1 MRKLVLFLSVT
12 LIIAFSAPLQAED
25 GWVQLFN
32 GKNLKG
38 WKQLNGEAKYYV
50 DNGEIVGETVAGTPN
65 SFLATKKD
73 YGDFIFEVDVLL
85 GSPTNSGIQIRSLS
99 SKNYNNGRV
108 HGYQVEID
116 PSARAWTGGI
126 YDEARRGWLYG
137 LEVNPKA
144 KPAFKLGEWNHFRV
158 EAVGSSIKTWVNEI
172 QCTDLADDM
181 TPSGFIALQVHGIG
195 NKKELEG
202 KQIRWKNIRIMTENL
217 ESHLTKSDPEVPL
230 ISFLNNELTPREISE
245 GWELLWDGKT
255 NKGWRGAKLDHFPE
269 QGWEINEGV
278 LTVKESGGG
287 ESRNGGDII
296 TEKTYANFIL
306 QVDFSITEGANSGIK
321 YFVDPGLNKGT
332 GSAIGCEFQILD
344 NKNHPDAK
352 KGIEGNRTLGS
363 LYDLIPAQAAT
374 DQLSNYLFRG
384 IGKWNR
390 AMIIVKGCKVE
401 HWLNNIKIVEYER
414 CSQEWRA
421 LVAYSKYKNWP
432 NFGEVKEGYILL
444 QDHGNTVSFKNIK
457 IKELD

>member
-1 MRKLVLFLSVT
+1 MKKLVLFLSLV
-12 LIIAFSAPLQAED
+12 IIAGIFMPVQAEE
-25 GWVQLFN
+25 GWAQLFN

-50 DNGEIVGETVAGTPN
+50 DKGEIVGETVAGTPN
-65 SFLATKKD
+65 SFLSTKKD
-73 YGDFIFEVDVLL
+73 YSDFILELDVWL
-85 GSPTNSGIQIRSLS
+85 GSPANSGIQIRSES
-99 SKNYNNGRV
+99 SKDYNNGRV

-116 PSARAWTGGI
+116 PSDRAWTGGI
-126 YDEARRGWLYG
+126 YDEARRGWLYN
-137 LEVNPKA
+137 LERNPKA
-144 KPAFKLGEWNHFRV
+144 KSAFKLKEWNHFRV
-158 EAVGSSIKTWVNEI
+158 EAVGSSIKTWVNGI

-181 TPSGFIALQVHGIG
+181 TPAGFIALQVHGIG

-202 KQIRWKNIRIMTENL
+202 KQIRWKNIRIMTDNL

-230 ISFLNNELTPREISE
+230 ISYLNNELTPGEISE
-245 GWELLWDGKT
+245 GWKLLWDGKT

-269 QGWEINEGV
+269 QGWGIKDGI
-278 LTVKESGGG
+278 LTVLESGGA

-296 TEKTYANFIL
+296 TERTYGNFIL

-321 YFVDPGLNKGT
+321 YFVDPELNKEA
-332 GSAIGCEFQILD
+332 GSAIGCEFQLLD
-344 NKNHPDAK
+344 NSNHPDAK
-352 KGIEGNRTLGS
+352 NGIKGNRTLGS

-374 DQLSNYLFRG
+374 QQLSRYSFSG
-384 IGKWNR
+384 IDKWNR

-401 HWLNNIKIVEYER
+401 HWLNNVKIVEYER

-432 NFGEVKEGYILL
+432 NFGEAKEGYILL